1 MQDFHTLGIYFENQV
16 IKDLIVYAQAIDAQL
31 YFYRDE
37 NGLEI
42 DAIMELSNGSW
53 GAIEIKLGSDEAIV
67 QATKNL
73 LRFSQYIQKRT
84 TKTSPTFLL
93 IITAAHLEQAYQQD
107 NGVYVIPHTCLTY

>member
-16 IKDLIVYAQAIDAQL
+16 IKDLMIYAQAIDAQL

-42 DAIMELSNGSW
+42 DAIMELSDGSW

-84 TKTSPTFLL
+84 TKTSPAFLL
-93 IITAAHLEQAYQQD
+93 IITAAHLEQAYQQN
-107 NGVYVIPHTCLTY
+107 NGVYVIPHPCLTY